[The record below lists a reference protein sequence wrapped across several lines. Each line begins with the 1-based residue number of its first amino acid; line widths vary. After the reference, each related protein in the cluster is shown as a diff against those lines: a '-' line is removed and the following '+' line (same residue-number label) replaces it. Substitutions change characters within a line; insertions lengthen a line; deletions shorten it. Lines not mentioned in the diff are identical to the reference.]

1 MAKFCENE
9 FEQAVLEKF
18 ENNSWEYLCGYDI
31 SRELDSPILK
41 QDLRTYLDQNY
52 DSLSDNEFDQ
62 VASYITEYSNQSL
75 YRALKETYKRLFK
88 GFDLLRDDGSR
99 LFINFFDF
107 GDDAETNNIFR
118 VVNQFEF
125 QEYKLQRP
133 DIVLFINGI
142 PVMGLTIGGDVVD
155 GIPTYE
161 GATRFDSSTR
171 SYVEVDSD
179 TMTGNS
185 GNGHARIT
193 PIGENYGF

>member
-31 SRELDSPILK
+31 RRELNTPILK

-62 VASYITEYSNQSL
+62 VVSYIAEYSNQSL

-118 VVNQFEF
+118 VVNSLNSRNISYNALILSCSLTAF
-125 QEYKLQRP
+125 
-133 DIVLFINGI
+133 LFPLLSSRILPMI
-142 PVMGLTIGGDVVD
+142 P
-155 GIPTYE
+155 
-161 GATRFDSSTR
+161 
-171 SYVEVDSD
+171 
-179 TMTGNS
+179 
-185 GNGHARIT
+185 
-193 PIGENYGF
+193 